1 MRLRLLRPTYAV
13 LATVPLLFTASGEA
27 LGQSTAPLT
36 SDPGSSATLTLH
48 LELDTSLGMLSGS
61 DSDTANAT
69 GTGMITVFPT
79 SPPFADVLV
88 HSMSAQIGTLEF
100 HYRFV
105 LIVTIDITV
114 YDLTIEATDA
124 FAGPLDG
131 NGDAFFPAAPV
142 RITGSAHVVCP
153 FFGVDRIDPIDTSTN
168 GPVSLRVTEAGGIV
182 ILDQIELPVFVST
195 ADPGSLPPGVTSQV
209 TTVVTDAA
217 NLVYRG
223 AYGPSLLGDWNAD
236 GDVDLADYQAFA
248 GCHLGPTMS
257 VDVTCTLFD
266 FDGDVDVDVGDFA
279 AFQAAFTGP

>member
-1 MRLRLLRPTYAV
+1 
-13 LATVPLLFTASGEA
+13 
-27 LGQSTAPLT
+27 
-36 SDPGSSATLTLH
+36 LH
-48 LELDTSLGMLSGS
+48 LELETSLGLLSGS
-61 DSDTANAT
+61 DSDTADAT
-69 GTGMITVFPT
+69 GAGMITVFPT

-114 YDLTIEATDA
+114 DDLMIESTDA

-131 NGDAFFPAAPV
+131 AGEAFFPAAPV

-168 GPVSLRVTEAGGIV
+168 GPVGMRVTEAGGIV

-223 AYGPSLLGDWNAD
+223 PHSPSLLGDWNAD
-236 GDVDLADYQAFA
+236 GNVDLADYEAFA
-248 GCHLGPTMS
+248 VCHLGPM
-257 VDVTCTLFD
+257 VPIEAVCTLFD

-279 AFQAAFTGP
+279 AFQVAFTGP